1 MVLCVQLYFVLKCSP
16 GRHLVAKYGERQTL
30 YFVCS
35 QHYWCTDFITSVDVK
50 NGRNPCNQPID
61 KNMNNPNDNE
71 GGCDEDDHVDGEDN
85 IIYDDD
91 DYGNG
96 EDLYSPF
103 LTPH

>member
-1 MVLCVQLYFVLKCSP
+1 MFTWKAFGCQIWRKADSIFCLLSTV
-16 GRHLVAKYGERQTL
+16 
-30 YFVCS
+30 
-35 QHYWCTDFITSVDVK
+35 VDVK

-85 IIYDDD
+85 IIYDGD